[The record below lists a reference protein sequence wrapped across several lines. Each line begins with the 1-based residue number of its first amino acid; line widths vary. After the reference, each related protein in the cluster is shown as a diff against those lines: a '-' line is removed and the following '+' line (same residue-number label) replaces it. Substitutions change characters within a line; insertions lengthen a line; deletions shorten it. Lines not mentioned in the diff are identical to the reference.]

1 MDAIILNTPEVNREA
16 AALQTSLTRS
26 ALLLQAIFDAG
37 LAIQH
42 FRPVV
47 EDGKPTEE
55 GVPTVN
61 FSYCYK
67 YYHIHPERYP
77 IFKCKVN
84 PNQVNFM
91 EIGINQIL
99 TQIKSYLGNIH

>member
-16 AALQTSLTRS
+16 VALQTSLTRS

-47 EDGKPTEE
+47 EKGKPTEAGE
-55 GVPTVN
+55 EIIY
-61 FSYCYK
+61 FSYRYK
-67 YYHIHPERYP
+67 YYHINPERYP
-77 IFKCKVN
+77 IFKCKVA

-91 EIGINQIL
+91 EIGINEIL
-99 TQIKSYLGNIH
+99 SQIKSYLGSTH